1 MDYKGQHLAEVLGMA
16 LLIASAVAAFLV
28 GYSYGELKYTM
39 YTFGAGTALTMAL
52 VVPDYP

>member
-1 MDYKGQHLAEVLGMA
+1 MA